1 MPAGGFTIGRDVSI
15 IINMPQGPV
24 KFSNLTGFKRQQIT
38 TGIESKGLDG
48 VDRFADIPSGWQG
61 SIDIDR
67 ENNALDLAFA
77 FLENLYYSGQNVP
90 SSTISET
97 TTEVNGSVT
106 QFRYVGVSF
115 KFDNAG
121 DAAGDAKVSQT
132 VSWKAS
138 RRKLVSSG
146 Q

>member
-1 MPAGGFTIGRDVSI
+1 MPVGGFNIGRDVSI

-24 KFSNLTGFKRQQIT
+24 KFSNLTGFKRTQIS

-48 VDRFADIPSGWQG
+48 TDRFGEIPSGWQG

-67 ENNALDLAFA
+67 ENNDLDLAFA

-90 SSTISET
+90 ASTIAET
-97 TTEVNGSVT
+97 TTEVSGKVT
-106 QFRYVGVSF
+106 QFRYVGVAF

-121 DAAGDAKVSQT
+121 DAGGDAKISQSF
-132 VSWKAS
+132 SWKAS
-138 RRKLVSSG
+138 RRKLVSST
-146 Q
+146 